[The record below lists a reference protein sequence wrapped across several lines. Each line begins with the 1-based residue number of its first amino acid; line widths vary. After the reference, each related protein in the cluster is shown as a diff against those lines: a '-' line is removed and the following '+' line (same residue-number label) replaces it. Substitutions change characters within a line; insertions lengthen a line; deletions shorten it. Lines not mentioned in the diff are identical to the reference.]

1 MFWKNMETA
10 VKKYY
15 LTNTQEELD
24 QILRSFEVYLEVCAS
39 NSKLK
44 AQTYGLDI
52 PYEDFLSNNYLYVW
66 RAIEDFR
73 KITNSSLK
81 NVIIR
86 RLHIAE
92 CFTFRTYSKSGFE
105 VHDNSNN
112 LNIWDLSINESSL
125 ISIPNIFDDMYF
137 SMKLSDFKKEN
148 PVDFEVISYLLLGY
162 SSSETNQLVYCV
174 PDYDVRSRK
183 KMQRARSAFQKFLE
197 QDSF

>member
-1 MFWKNMETA
+1 M
-10 VKKYY
+10 
-15 LTNTQEELD
+15 
-24 QILRSFEVYLEVCAS
+24 
-39 NSKLK
+39 
-44 AQTYGLDI
+44 
-52 PYEDFLSNNYLYVW
+52 
-66 RAIEDFR
+66 
-73 KITNSSLK
+73 
-81 NVIIR
+81 
-86 RLHIAE
+86 
-92 CFTFRTYSKSGFE
+92 
-105 VHDNSNN
+105 
-112 LNIWDLSINESSL
+112 